1 MHTFCKDSKLKQFGI
16 PEVSLHSMMAFTFS
30 IVLCRFTPSMLRQ
43 LLSQASKTNPY
54 KYSCIL
60 IQQISKQIH
69 FKSSHDVLHR
79 EMRYV

>member
-1 MHTFCKDSKLKQFGI
+1 MHLQNEHIKMSKAKKGLTSRV
-16 PEVSLHSMMAFTFS
+16 PS
-30 IVLCRFTPSMLRQ
+30 IRRQ
-43 LLSQASKTNPY
+43 PLSQQNQSQQIFMH
-54 KYSCIL
+54 IL